1 VFNRYRALYHSTSPP
16 LTCFQTDP
24 RPLIYLQTAPAV
36 CRTFPL
42 LILLAS
48 LSGLSPI
55 TMSSSDHRLRF
66 AVFGLGRM
74 GSRHARNVAF
84 LTPRAELAA
93 VVDPSEEARNAAKE
107 WLPRS
112 VKLYDNVKQCLEES
126 GCEAVLIA
134 SATAAHA
141 EDAIA
146 AIEAGRVSQTRSC
159 SLHLP

>member
-1 VFNRYRALYHSTSPP
+1 
-16 LTCFQTDP
+16 
-24 RPLIYLQTAPAV
+24 
-36 CRTFPL
+36 
-42 LILLAS
+42 
-48 LSGLSPI
+48 
-55 TMSSSDHRLRF
+55 
-66 AVFGLGRM
+66 M

-84 LTPRAELAA
+84 LTPRAELVA

-159 SLHLP
+159 SLHLA